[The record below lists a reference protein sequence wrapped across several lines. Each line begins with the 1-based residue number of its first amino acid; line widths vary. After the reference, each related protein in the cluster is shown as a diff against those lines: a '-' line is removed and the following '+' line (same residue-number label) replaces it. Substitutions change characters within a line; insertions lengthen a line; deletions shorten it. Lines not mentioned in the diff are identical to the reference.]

1 MSTGRSVG
9 ADMTARDWAVAAVA
23 WLVLVAAL
31 LVVADGQTPVTGTVA
46 AAGVVFLVANA
57 RGVAGQRPTPFIEG
71 ASARA
76 ETLLGASLVA
86 SAIASALDHLAL
98 FIGFVIVALMS
109 AVWVAMSFGGSKSSG
124 RAAS

>member
-1 MSTGRSVG
+1 MTSGRSDG

-23 WLVLVAAL
+23 WLALVAVL
-31 LVVADGQTPVTGTVA
+31 LVVADGQTPVMGAVA

-57 RGVAGQRPTPFIEG
+57 RGLARQRPAPFIEG

-86 SAIASALDHLAL
+86 LAIASALDHLAL
-98 FIGFVIVALMS
+98 FLGFLIVVLTSVAG
-109 AVWVAMSFGGSKSSG
+109 VAMSVSRSKSHG